1 MRRAP
6 WLDHFMSMR
15 IALALEYD
23 GSRFLGWQTQPG
35 GGTVQDTLEA
45 ALAMIAGERIQLT
58 CAGRTDRGVHALEQV
73 AHFDVAAQRPESA
86 WVRGVNALLPES
98 VAVQW
103 AREVPAEFHAR
114 YAGRARTYRYVLINR
129 AVRPALA
136 ARHAGWFHLPLDASA
151 MRAAAQRLIGEHDFS
166 AFRSADCQAKTPV
179 RTLHQLAIE
188 SRGERIDFVLR
199 ANAFLHHMV
208 RNIVGTLVYVGK
220 GRHPPDWAGEVLES
234 RDRARAAPTF
244 AAEGLYLER
253 VEYEAQWGLPRQERT
268 ELRTPVL
275 P

>member
-6 WLDHFMSMR
+6 WLGHFKSMR

-35 GGTVQDTLEA
+35 GGTVQDALQA
-45 ALAMIAGERIQLT
+45 ALTTIAGEPIEVT

-73 AHFDVAAQRPESA
+73 VHFDVGVQRPESA
-86 WVRGVNALLPES
+86 WVRGVNALLADS

-114 YAGRARTYRYVLINR
+114 YCARVRTYRYVLLNR

-136 ARHAGWFHLPLDASA
+136 ARHAGWFHQPLDVPA
-151 MRAAAQRLIGEHDFS
+151 MRTAARLLLGEHDFT
-166 AFRSADCQAKTPV
+166 AFRSAECQARTPV
-179 RTLHQLAIE
+179 RTLLALE
-188 SRGERIDFVLR
+188 VEARGERIDFVLR

-220 GRHPPDWAGEVLES
+220 GKHPPGWVGELLES

-244 AAEGLYLER
+244 GPEGLYLTAIAYPER
-253 VEYEAQWGLPRQERT
+253 WNLPRFAPMLALLGAEA
-268 ELRTPVL
+268 
-275 P
+275 